1 MGYLNNSSITLD
13 AVLTKKG
20 RELLARG
27 QNEFKIAYFAL
38 ADDEIDYSLWNTD
51 HPLGSAYY
59 GRAIE
64 NLPVTEAIT
73 DESQLMKYPL
83 VTLPK
88 NTVRIPVISVPQTS
102 YTLRNGSQKI
112 TITPNTVNFEGG
124 NSNFGYT
131 AIISDSTVVQFTT
144 VTPTPAQSNGQD
156 LASPRPPAISD
167 LESSQT
173 VTVTGMSFTIQGKP
187 STLAAKQATITIIG
201 NETGGRTTINVTV
214 NRLTATN
221 SAGANISA

>member
-1 MGYLNNSSITLD
+1 MGYLSNSSIVLD

-27 QNEFKIAYFAL
+27 QNEFKITYYAL
-38 ADDEIDYSLWNTD
+38 ADDEVDYSLWNTD
-51 HPLGSAYY
+51 HPLGSAYF

-64 NLPVTEAIT
+64 NMPVTEAVT
-73 DESQLMKYPL
+73 DETQSMKYPL

-88 NTVRIPVISVPQTS
+88 NTVRIPVVSVPQTS
-102 YTLRNGSQKI
+102 FTLKSPSDTF
-112 TITPNTVNFEGG
+112 TITPSTTNFPGG
-124 NSNFGYT
+124 NANYGYT
-131 AIISDSTVVQFTT
+131 AIISDSDVLSFIN
-144 VTPTPAQSNGQD
+144 VTPTPAQASGQD
-156 LASPRPPAISD
+156 AAKTIPGVISD

-173 VTVTGMSFTIQGKP
+173 IVASGLSFTIQGKP
-187 STLAAKQATITIIG
+187 STLRAKYATVVIVG

-221 SAGANISA
+221 SAGTTITT